1 MKASK
6 TLLKILFVV
15 FAALI
20 CTLVILFI
28 SSFVFMRIFNLP
40 LEACRPWTIIQY
52 FMMYRHAPDKA
63 VRLAVHACLFLPWIA
78 LVGVGIAIVINR
90 DKRALHGAARFAN
103 LGEVKQSGLIDPPG
117 GLDKTILVGKYK
129 NNYLTYAGYQFVLLA
144 APTRSGKGVGIV
156 VPNCLNYS
164 DSLVVLD
171 IKGENFDIT
180 SGFRKACGQEVYLFS
195 PYADDEKTHRYN
207 PLDYISSSPAERLGD
222 IDAIAQALYS
232 GENNNDKFWSE
243 NAKDFFRGVTL
254 FVLETPGLPHTL
266 GEILRQAS
274 GKGKPVKEHL
284 LGKLK
289 EAQDAGH
296 PYSNNCVDALNRVLS
311 NSDNT
316 LAGIIATFNTALLSF
331 QNPKVDLAT
340 SASDFDLRE
349 VRRKRMSIYFK
360 IEPTKLKDAR
370 VLINLFFDQLLN
382 LNTRKLPSQDK
393 TLKYQCLVLLDEMTS
408 IGTVNMIKQAV
419 SYMAGYN
426 MRLLTI
432 IQNKS
437 QLEDVYGK
445 AGAVTLLSNHAL
457 MIMYAPSPATQ
468 SDANEY
474 SEMLGYE
481 TVKSKSKSHS
491 KGGNSTSESDQKRAL
506 MLPQEIRELGK
517 DNEIV
522 TLENTKPIFCQKI
535 KYYLDPAFRERANW
549 AVPDIPQQDVEL
561 FVAQMEQRI
570 KTASASDLNETDA
583 ASRIVTGNTELPDDM
598 KSVPDNQWSED
609 QVNCYI
615 ENLISNEIV
624 KKSISNFDA
633 LEGISAA
640 SVSAQTDVLRQMNDA
655 AAAPG
660 TENVRQILS
669 DLAEEE
675 ADISPNPESNTEDKT
690 SQNSEESDSALLA
703 SLEEFSDESDSE
715 NKVESIAIHADIEE
729 THLSEITEPDT
740 EPEETSAAAQNVTD
754 ITANITADV
763 TADWDEKRCADFA
776 ASLISQIK
784 LKLKEQKIPEK
795 RYPKRQRRNLLRQN
809 KKDETSGSETP
820 TSTDEGDKQK
830 EYFRHVQRIRNAYR
844 KVAKNPLASRRKIS

>member
-1 MKASK
+1 M
-6 TLLKILFVV
+6 
-15 FAALI
+15 
-20 CTLVILFI
+20 
-28 SSFVFMRIFNLP
+28 
-40 LEACRPWTIIQY
+40 
-52 FMMYRHAPDKA
+52 
-63 VRLAVHACLFLPWIA
+63 
-78 LVGVGIAIVINR
+78 
-90 DKRALHGAARFAN
+90 
-103 LGEVKQSGLIDPPG
+103 
-117 GLDKTILVGKYK
+117 
-129 NNYLTYAGYQFVLLA
+129 
-144 APTRSGKGVGIV
+144 
-156 VPNCLNYS
+156 
-164 DSLVVLD
+164 
-171 IKGENFDIT
+171 
-180 SGFRKACGQEVYLFS
+180 
-195 PYADDEKTHRYN
+195 
-207 PLDYISSSPAERLGD
+207 
-222 IDAIAQALYS
+222 
-232 GENNNDKFWSE
+232 
-243 NAKDFFRGVTL
+243 
-254 FVLETPGLPHTL
+254 
-266 GEILRQAS
+266 
-274 GKGKPVKEHL
+274 
-284 LGKLK
+284 
-289 EAQDAGH
+289 
-296 PYSNNCVDALNRVLS
+296 S

-382 LNTRKLPSQDK
+382 LNTRKLPSQD
-393 TLKYQCLVLLDEMTS
+393 KYQCLVLLDEMTS

-535 KYYLDPAFRERANW
+535 KYYIDPAFRQRANW
-549 AVPDIPQQDVEL
+549 AVPEIPQQDVEL

-570 KTASASDLNETDA
+570 KTASASDLNETNA

-624 KKSISNFDA
+624 KKSISNFEA
-633 LEGISAA
+633 LDGISAA
-640 SVSAQTDVLRQMNDA
+640 SASAQTDVLRQMNS

-660 TENVRQILS
+660 TENARQILS
-669 DLAEEE
+669 DLTEEE
-675 ADISPNPESNTEDKT
+675 ADVSPTSESSTEDET
-690 SQNSEESDSALLA
+690 SESSEESDSALLA
-703 SLEEFSDESDSE
+703 SLEEFSDDSDSE

-729 THLSEITEPDT
+729 THLSEITEQDT

-784 LKLKEQKIPEK
+784 LHLKEQKIPETTA
-795 RYPKRQRRNLLRQN
+795 QESIELEQ
-809 KKDETSGSETP
+809 KDEATGKEIP
-820 TSTDEGDKQK
+820 TSKNEGDKQK
-830 EYFRHVQRIRNAYR
+830 EYFRHVQKIRNAYR